1 MTPEKESAI
10 QAVRDILSRFEPL
23 EPEFLLKL
31 SPSYG
36 ALVGTGKEQPRA
48 PESWE
53 IDEAQMQRM
62 LKNGAVAW
70 AGHSQETS
78 APEAKAIAQLMQDP
92 DTGKRYVQY
101 LLPLSLLEVGSVFYV
116 GAPVGNRVAFPQEA
130 TPSPSPAELRVH
142 ALDQLIDRGLET
154 YLDES
159 VAPSASA
166 VGVEGA
172 PERKEVPCS
181 THPEAPHGFNRNA
194 SHSAGRY
201 VCDCEGW
208 DAWAAGYDEGMQA
221 AFAAES
227 ASEDRVTEQD
237 HLEACC
243 AVLARHCAKVGSDE
257 MLFAAEHENKAFAIT
272 VASAE
277 ILNARMQALKD
288 ILKNTPATPGTGA
301 PKEALFNV
309 NNDCRKGDGTC
320 EAPKVC
326 VSPNGCMG
334 A

>member
-31 SPSYG
+31 LPSYG
-36 ALVGTGKEQPRA
+36 ALVSAGKAQPRA

-53 IDEAQMQRM
+53 IDEDQLQRM
-62 LKNGAVAW
+62 WKNGAVAW

-116 GAPVGNRVAFPQEA
+116 GAPGSNLSALPQEA
-130 TPSPSPAELRVH
+130 IPAPSPAELKVH
-142 ALDQLIDRGLET
+142 MLDQLIDRGIET

-159 VAPSASA
+159 VAPPASA
-166 VGVEGA
+166 VGVEGV
-172 PERKEVPCS
+172 PEHKEVPCS
-181 THPEAPHGFNRNA
+181 THPKAPHGFNRNA
-194 SHSAGRY
+194 SHNAGRY

-221 AFAAES
+221 AFAAEA
-227 ASEDRVTEQD
+227 ASEERVTEQD

-243 AVLARHCAKVGSDE
+243 TALARHCVKVGSDE
-257 MLFAAEHENKAFAIT
+257 MLFAAEYESKAFAVT

-277 ILNARMQALKD
+277 TLDARMLALKD
-288 ILKNTPATPGTGA
+288 ILKATPPAPCTGT
-301 PKEALFNV
+301 PKMAVFNAS
-309 NNDCRKGDGTC
+309 NDCIKGAGMC
-320 EAPKVC
+320 ESPKVC
-326 VSPNGCMG
+326 GSSNGCMG